1 MSVQVGES
9 TTSLDELLEHL
20 TDLQSLAESEGFTEF
35 AALLADARL
44 TVLRYPFR
52 FQPVSALFPPVTPA
66 DRR

>member
-1 MSVQVGES
+1 MSDQVEHS
-9 TTSLDELLEHL
+9 TTSLDELIEHL

-35 AALLADARL
+35 GALLADARL

-52 FQPVSALFPPVTPA
+52 YQPVSALFPPVTSA